1 MRFRVLGPLEV
12 RSADGRVL
20 DVTAPEHR
28 ALLAVLMLHANLAVP
43 VAVLVEAGWAGRPPR
58 SARAVLRAEVS
69 ALHRLLVRSE
79 RSPTVSLSFGP
90 GGYKLSVPPRE
101 LDLAVF
107 RHRADQG
114 ERAWLD
120 GDLPAAAELLTE
132 ALALWRGRVAED
144 AGLDAVA
151 PATLAELEERRLVVL
166 ETLLEI
172 RLALGH
178 TDFVLT
184 ALQPLVAAHPQR
196 GRLWTLW
203 MRALYGES

>member
-20 DVTAPEHR
+20 DLTAAGHR
-28 ALLAVLMLHANLAVP
+28 ALVGVLVLHANLAVP
-43 VAVLVEAGWAGRPPR
+43 VEVLLEARWGGRPPR
-58 SARAVLRAEVS
+58 LARTALRTEVS
-69 ALHRLLVRSE
+69 ALRRLLVRNE
-79 RSPTVSLSFGP
+79 RSPTVSLTAGP
-90 GGYKLSVPPRE
+90 GGYRLSLPPRE

-107 RHRADQG
+107 RHRAEQG
-114 ERAWLD
+114 ELAWLE
-120 GDLPAAAELLTE
+120 GNLPDAAGLLTD

-172 RLALGH
+172 RLALGQ
-178 TDFVLT
+178 TNSVLT
-184 ALQPLVAAHPQR
+184 ELQPLVVTHPQR

-203 MRALYGES
+203 MRALYGSD